1 MEKDIVISEN
11 VVEESANE
19 NVVDEIVASEEVVS
33 DENNDTPPSEPFK
46 LDEENPINDISEK
59 QLGELLQKVRT
70 MVEFM
75 QSQWE
80 NSKREFNLTDTH
92 MRALYDYNEKHRIPP
107 SEGVDPEG
115 DEYDRFNGLDNIDI
129 DTVISI
135 FGEDHSIIGINDEI
149 TVARIKSIVN
159 DFFGWMGS
167 LKEYNQIHDA
177 YMELLELKEESQ
189 IDQLKKRAE
198 DEEDPDKKA
207 KLKEAVDNYY
217 SLKYLDFLQ
226 DPLDELT
233 ITRLLKAFTDE
244 QKIQYWIERSRDRLN
259 QLKVSPKFILEISQM
274 EKRFLPERYHK
285 QNNIFLLYFMSTTI
299 YCDIYSTTDNTK
311 SKILCIVVALD
322 RLIRNKWNDE
332 VKARI
337 VHNLIAFEDQFVD
350 RLANIKSAIKDS

>member
-207 KLKEAVDNYY
+207 KLKEYTVLSYPE
-217 SLKYLDFLQ
+217 KKDFLSTIFKEKPTHYIESKLMESTFGELYKGFGMIKDVQ
-226 DPLDELT
+226 KLDN
-233 ITRLLKAFTDE
+233 
-244 QKIQYWIERSRDRLN
+244 IQAR
-259 QLKVSPKFILEISQM
+259 VPF
-274 EKRFLPERYHK
+274 
-285 QNNIFLLYFMSTTI
+285 
-299 YCDIYSTTDNTK
+299 DI
-311 SKILCIVVALD
+311 
-322 RLIRNKWNDE
+322 
-332 VKARI
+332 
-337 VHNLIAFEDQFVD
+337 
-350 RLANIKSAIKDS
+350 NIK